1 MLGNT
6 AVALSE
12 AAMASHAVLGGTSP
26 VSQADSV
33 WLREVERGGTNL
45 FGETLSADAAD
56 GPRGIVAAATGL
68 ALAGR
73 RATAFLSGPDVAA
86 AQDLLLSAAGKHAP
100 LVLHL
105 GTRAATAHGSASGS
119 GHDTAHLCAD
129 SGCFLLFASNVQ
141 QAVDFTFLA
150 RRIAE
155 DALVPGIVVMDG
167 AQTALGAQ
175 DVRLLSPAQV
185 EGFIGPAREQ
195 VETPT
200 PAQKLLFG
208 ETRRRL
214 PAWHDLDEP
223 MLTGAIFD
231 EQGFALGATANHAFF
246 DDFVASAA
254 GRAFEDFARL
264 TGREYDLV
272 RTHRSDK
279 AKILL
284 VAQGAA
290 VETAIVAADAL
301 RKHHKHDVGVVGIQ
315 VLRPFPTRA
324 LTEALA
330 VVEETGER
338 YWEAELHRQRGA
350 LLLEQGDAAGAEA
363 SLHKAIEGARRQG
376 LPDGILHRLRDQILP
391 ERFHFALPEL
401 QILTPRRSY
410 YNNLV
415 TSLPAGAA

>member
-1 MLGNT
+1 MTGIRDLAIQWYRKAFGAPAGSDIRDDGLDTVLDGNT

-33 WLREVERGGTNL
+33 WRREVERGGTNL
-45 FGETLSADAAD
+45 FGETLSADASD

-105 GTRAATAHGSASGS
+105 GTRSATAHGSASGS

-264 TGREYDLV
+264 TGKD
-272 RTHRSDK
+272 D
-279 AKILL
+279 I
-284 VAQGAA
+284 
-290 VETAIVAADAL
+290 
-301 RKHHKHDVGVVGIQ
+301 
-315 VLRPFPTRA
+315 
-324 LTEALA
+324 
-330 VVEETGER
+330 
-338 YWEAELHRQRGA
+338 
-350 LLLEQGDAAGAEA
+350 
-363 SLHKAIEGARRQG
+363 
-376 LPDGILHRLRDQILP
+376 HRLGLDDLCTTNSEISN
-391 ERFHFALPEL
+391 HTA
-401 QILTPRRSY
+401 
-410 YNNLV
+410 V
-415 TSLPAGAA
+415 AHV